1 MKEGPSFTEP
11 MAIKRIIQEN
21 YEQLYAHRFDIL
33 DSKMDNILEKYN
45 LLKLTRV
52 EINNLIQ
59 PIYVKAIDSIIF

>member
-21 YEQLYAHRFDIL
+21 YEQLYAHRFYIL